1 MLNIMKRIIALLC
14 AAILVFTL
22 VGCGENKKDEGYSV
36 DIEYFLKTGQVKEAE
51 FALGTPIKDIEK
63 QIEKHMNEEN
73 ANLCQGEEI
82 VLVEGTDYNYYNA
95 PDFYY
100 YYNVGNEEKGI
111 SCIVGFTDIYGFS
124 VGQTGEYTVKT
135 ALEQE
140 KLEVTADIADED
152 EFFFM
157 PFSIENCRKLTCSID
172 NNVLVFYFENDV
184 LIAGVIYNTENWVA

>member
-1 MLNIMKRIIALLC
+1 MKRIIALFC
-14 AAILVFTL
+14 AVLLIFSL
-22 VGCGENKKDEGYSV
+22 VGCGERNKDEGYSV

-51 FALGTPIKDIEK
+51 YALGTPIKNIEK
-63 QIEKHMNEEN
+63 DIAKHSEESDGTH
-73 ANLCQGEEI
+73 CQGDEI

-100 YYNVGNEEKGI
+100 YYNVDNEEKGI

-140 KLEVTADIADED
+140 KLEVESSIADES

-157 PFSIENCRKLTCSID
+157 PFSIENCRKLTCSIE
-172 NNVLVFYFENDV
+172 NNVLVFYFENDA
-184 LIAGVIYNTENWVA
+184 LIAGVIYNKENWVA